1 MTRQSLDRSYRALF
15 ALPSFGRLLAGMQLA
30 RIGQAMMSVTFVLFA
45 LETYHSP
52 SLAGFA
58 TFCVIAPGLVVSPIA
73 GALLD
78 RHGRTRLVVLD
89 YLVAL
94 ASLTVIGVLGLV
106 GTLPAWLLMTIA
118 SVASLTTPLSGTGL
132 RSLFPLIVPSHLWE
146 RVNALDSLGYV
157 LATVVGPPI
166 AAGLVALS
174 GGPVALIVIGFSF
187 GLSAIVISGA
197 PDPPAPTTV
206 PKPLLIEA
214 WEGVAYAW
222 RNPTIRALGFSISIV
237 NIINGTI
244 TIVVPLI
251 ILQRLHLR
259 EIAIGFVFAV
269 QGLSGIVSALMFGR
283 MDSRDRERLML
294 ALPMM
299 LSGFAAA
306 ILLVNASLGMLVLVM
321 ALTGFLNGPLDVA
334 LFTLRQRRVPV
345 AWTGRAFAVSMSI
358 NYLGIPLGSAVAGIV
373 AAHSIEHAIA
383 FGVVSCWIAG
393 VLAWVM
399 IPVTE

>member
-15 ALPSFGRLLAGMQLA
+15 ALPSFGRLLAGMQIA

-45 LETYHSP
+45 LEIYHSP

-174 GGPVALIVIGFSF
+174 GGPVALIVIGLSF

-197 PDPPAPTTV
+197 PDPPAASTV

-269 QGLSGIVSALMFGR
+269 QGLAGIVSALMFGR

-294 ALPMM
+294 ALPMV
-299 LSGFAAA
+299 LSGVAAG

-334 LFTLRQRRVPV
+334 LFTLRQRRVPI

-358 NYLGIPLGSAVAGIV
+358 NYLGIPIGSAVAGIV
-373 AAHSIEHAIA
+373 AAHSIERAIA
-383 FGVVSCWIAG
+383 LGVVSCWIAG

-399 IPVTE
+399 IPVAE

>member
-1 MTRQSLDRSYRALF
+1 M
-15 ALPSFGRLLAGMQLA
+15 LPSFGRLLAGMQIA

-52 SLAGFA
+52 LLAGFA
-58 TFCVIAPGLVVSPIA
+58 TFCVIFPGLVVSPIA

-94 ASLTVIGVLGLV
+94 ASLTLIGILGLV
-106 GTLPAWLLMTIA
+106 GMLPAWLLMAITA
-118 SVASLTTPLSGTGL
+118 VASLTTPLSGTGL

-146 RVNALDSLGYV
+146 RVNALDSFGYV

-174 GGPVALIVIGFSF
+174 GGPIALIIVGLSF
-187 GLSAIVISGA
+187 GLAAIVITGA
-197 PDPPAPTTV
+197 PDPPSATIVT
-206 PKPLLIEA
+206 KPLLIEA
-214 WEGVAYAW
+214 WEGLVYAW

-259 EIAIGFVFAV
+259 ETAIGLVFAV
-269 QGLSGIVSALMFGR
+269 QGLAGILSALMFGR
-283 MDSRDRERLML
+283 MDSRDRERIML
-294 ALPMM
+294 VLPML
-299 LSGFAAA
+299 LSGLVAA
-306 ILLVNASLGMLVLVM
+306 ILLVNASLGMLVLVL

-334 LFTLRQRRVPV
+334 LFTLRQRRTHV
-345 AWTGRAFAVSMSI
+345 AWTGRAFAVSMSF
-358 NYLGIPLGSAVAGIV
+358 NYLGIPLGSAVAGVV
-373 AAHSIEHAIA
+373 ATYSIEWAIA
-383 FGVVSCWIAG
+383 FGVISCLIAG
-393 VLAWVM
+393 ILAWVM

>member
-15 ALPSFGRLLAGMQLA
+15 ALPSFGRLLAGMQIA

-45 LETYHSP
+45 LEIYHSP

-132 RSLFPLIVPSHLWE
+132 RSLFPLIVPNHLWE

-174 GGPVALIVIGFSF
+174 GGPVALIVIGLSF

-269 QGLSGIVSALMFGR
+269 QGLAGIVSALMFGR

-294 ALPMM
+294 ALPMV
-299 LSGFAAA
+299 LSGVAAG

-334 LFTLRQRRVPV
+334 LFTLRQRRVPI

-358 NYLGIPLGSAVAGIV
+358 NYLGIPIGSAVAGIV
-373 AAHSIEHAIA
+373 AAHSIERAIA
-383 FGVVSCWIAG
+383 FGVVSCCIAG

-399 IPVTE
+399 IPVAE

>member
-15 ALPSFGRLLAGMQLA
+15 ALPSFGRLLAGMQIA

-45 LETYHSP
+45 LEIYHSP

-78 RHGRTRLVVLD
+78 RHGRTRLVALD

-132 RSLFPLIVPSHLWE
+132 RSLFPLIVPNHLWE

-166 AAGLVALS
+166 AASLVALS
-174 GGPVALIVIGFSF
+174 GGPVALIVIGLSF
-187 GLSAIVISGA
+187 GVAAIVISAA
-197 PDPPAPTTV
+197 PDPPAATIV

-214 WEGVAYAW
+214 WEGVVYAW

-269 QGLSGIVSALMFGR
+269 QGLAGIVSALMFGR

-294 ALPMM
+294 ALPMV
-299 LSGFAAA
+299 LSGFAVG

-334 LFTLRQRRVPV
+334 LFTLRQRRVPI

-358 NYLGIPLGSAVAGIV
+358 NYLGIPIGSAVAGIV
-373 AAHSIEHAIA
+373 AAHSIERAIA

-399 IPVTE
+399 IPVAE

>member
-15 ALPSFGRLLAGMQLA
+15 ALPSFGRLLAGMQIA

-45 LETYHSP
+45 LEIYHSP

-78 RHGRTRLVVLD
+78 RHGRTRLVALD

-94 ASLTVIGVLGLV
+94 GSLTVIGVLGLV

-132 RSLFPLIVPSHLWE
+132 RSLFPLIVPNHLWE

-174 GGPVALIVIGFSF
+174 GGPVALIVIGLSF

-197 PDPPAPTTV
+197 PDPPAASTV
-206 PKPLLIEA
+206 PKPLLVEA

-269 QGLSGIVSALMFGR
+269 QGLAGIVSALMFGR

-294 ALPMM
+294 ALPMV

-334 LFTLRQRRVPV
+334 LFTLRQRRVPI

-358 NYLGIPLGSAVAGIV
+358 NYLGIPIGSAVAGIV
-373 AAHSIEHAIA
+373 AAHSIERAIA

-399 IPVTE
+399 IPVAE